1 MSLKRRIMVYGL
13 FEYIDISGI
22 PLWLAFM
29 MIFIIFLG
37 SLVKLYFS
45 NGAIV
50 LKEHRIEIIKRF
62 RENQQIDLQ
71 QVKSF
76 SVASE
81 DEGQY
86 IVGLWFSVV
95 NRSEDL
101 YIDLTDLK
109 EKEELI
115 AELKKKINQ

>member
-1 MSLKRRIMVYGL
+1 MVYGL